1 MRMLRFQTFSYQT
14 YRYITWLSSTLLGL
28 MVILIA
34 GCTSNLPE
42 VPPVPPQALQQPSD
56 QFEPITR
63 LPQLSNNPY
72 ILGDGDIIRIGVDGK
87 ASATHQFIIDQQ
99 GTIEYPSLGKV
110 QATGLT
116 LEEVAASIRHRLASA
131 SGRTPNV
138 TASMVQYRNQH
149 VYVLGAVRTPGVHP
163 LAQDTSL
170 LELIAQAGG
179 PTPEASWVVLV
190 IKRSTIQEKS
200 GEHVHEGKSTQ
211 EHRTEGLPQP
221 AALRFDLDELMIGA
235 VIPPLHLESGD
246 IIFIPEGGYY
256 YIYGEVER
264 PGRYRLER
272 GMTVL
277 RAITL
282 AGGATSFAAQKRM
295 TVWRYHVHNDKCGGE
310 LCLRNVA
317 RHMITE
323 PPREFRISLHDVLQP
338 GDILVMPGGFNF

>member
-1 MRMLRFQTFSYQT
+1 MIM
-14 YRYITWLSSTLLGL
+14 
-28 MVILIA
+28 LIA
-34 GCTSNLPE
+34 GCTSRLPDA
-42 VPPVPPQALQQPSD
+42 PPVPPQAQHQHSE
-56 QFEPITR
+56 QFEPNAR
-63 LPQLSNNPY
+63 LPQLTNNPY
-72 ILGDGDIIRIGVDGK
+72 ILGDGDIIRIRVDGK
-87 ASATHQFIIDQQ
+87 QSATHQFIIDSQ
-99 GTIEYPSLGKV
+99 GTIEYPALGKV
-110 QATGLT
+110 QANGLT
-116 LEEVAASIRHRLASA
+116 LEEVAENISHRLASA

-163 LAQDTSL
+163 LPQDTSL

-190 IKRSTIQEKS
+190 IKRSTIQEKGS
-200 GEHVHEGKSTQ
+200 AHVHEGKAVQ
-211 EHRTEGLPQP
+211 EHSAEGLPQP
-221 AALRFDLDELMIGA
+221 AALRFDLNELMIGA

-272 GMTVL
+272 GTTVI

-338 GDILVMPGGFNF
+338 GDILVVPGGFNF